1 MEVRIAIHRHSE
13 TEMLA
18 TIFLPIISYLSWLS
32 LLLVSAGI
40 TGKSLHRR
48 MKSWVRGKEGDGG
61 EGWEREMGNF
71 FVGHISWVSAT
82 RFELSCGRVVGGT
95 GTFRVFCL
103 PSASAARLSSDCT
116 VVGHFCWA
124 WSVSVLRSQLLCWL
138 PSFRV
143 RSFFGYSVSWFLGRI
158 VYK

>member
-1 MEVRIAIHRHSE
+1 MLNGDIMEVRIAIHRHSE

-48 MKSWVRGKEGDGG
+48 MKSWVRGKEGEGG

-71 FVGHISWVSAT
+71 FVGHIAGVRRSLWVELRQGRWGYGDVSCVLPFVRICCAT
-82 RFELSCGRVVGGT
+82 FVRLHGRRAFLLSLKC
-95 GTFRVFCL
+95 FC
-103 PSASAARLSSDCT
+103 SSISAALLAPLFS
-116 VVGHFCWA
+116 GPQFLW
-124 WSVSVLRSQLLCWL
+124 LLC
-138 PSFRV
+138 
-143 RSFFGYSVSWFLGRI
+143 
-158 VYK
+158 